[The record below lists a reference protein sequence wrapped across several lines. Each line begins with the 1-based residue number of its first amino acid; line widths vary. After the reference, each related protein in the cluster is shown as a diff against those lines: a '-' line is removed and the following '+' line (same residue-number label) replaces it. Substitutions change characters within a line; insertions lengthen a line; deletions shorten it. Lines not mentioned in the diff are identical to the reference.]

1 MKLALSILASAL
13 GYSAA
18 AGSNPFAPKTTANTA
33 KAQLNAKL
41 MRGAT
46 PLRKLQ
52 DEAAEEEQVW
62 ELDLSTYS
70 IKFEKCQ
77 FVKQYAYNGQNG
89 NNKNNKNAQDILTVK
104 HFVVF
109 RLCPDNSCGTCNYK
123 YGEYI
128 IDMESYLAATLQYK
142 QEAQQKYC
150 ESCNQCIE
158 MAANAA
164 NGGDANQDEAWKCTG
179 IDTSTCYTECQNIEN
194 MEANGYVD
202 ASAYTQCVKLNSV
215 DANGNNYYAGA
226 VCRSSGS
233 SSSGSEKSG
242 IKIGVFTDQY
252 CTYYDDSVDIASVLK
267 NDDGTSINLSYHLLK
282 ETFEDGVCI
291 ASCLKE
297 QENNNNNNN
306 GEAAAAEVNELC
318 GQLYETSGKCEST
331 HGFADG
337 MKTYDD
343 YDNQMLNEE
352 LVCNFITAVKSG
364 TYDMTGEIVVTGGRA
379 VIGGGTTTTGFQKFS
394 LTFFVLGSVALAGYA
409 AMMHSQLTKGAK
421 AELSRQGGAM
431 A

>member
-1 MKLALSILASAL
+1 MKLTLTLLTSAL
-13 GYSAA
+13 GYATAA
-18 AGSNPFAPKTTANTA
+18 SSNPFAPKVTKNTA
-33 KAQLNAKL
+33 KASLNAKL

-46 PLRKLQ
+46 PVRKLQ
-52 DEAAEEEQVW
+52 DEEEEAAW

-77 FVKQYAYNGQNG
+77 FVKQYAYNG
-89 NNKNNKNAQDILTVK
+89 NNKNNNNKNGANDILTTK

-109 RLCPDNSCGTCNYK
+109 RMCPDNSCDSCNYK

-128 IDMESYLAATLQYK
+128 IDLESYLEATLEYK
-142 QEAQQKYC
+142 QQAQEQYC

-158 MAANAA
+158 MAANA
-164 NGGDANQDEAWKCTG
+164 NENENQDDNNDAAMCTS
-179 IDTSTCYTECQNIEN
+179 IDTETCYTECQNIEN

-202 ASAYTQCVKLNSV
+202 ASEYTGCVKLNAA

-226 VCRSSGS
+226 VCGSSGTTGTS
-233 SSSGSEKSG
+233 R
-242 IKIGVFTDQY
+242 IKIGVFTDEACMY
-252 CTYYDDSVDIASVLK
+252 HDDSLDISSMLK
-267 NDDGTSINLSYHLLK
+267 SDDGVTMSLSYHLLK
-282 ETFEDGVCI
+282 ETFADGKCI

-297 QENNNNNNN
+297 NENQNNNNNNN
-306 GEAAAAEVNELC
+306 GEQQAAEVNELC
-318 GQLYETSGKCEST
+318 ENLYETSGKCEQT

-337 MKTYDD
+337 MKTYDADGD
-343 YDNQMLNEE
+343 YDNQVLNEE

-364 TYDMTGEIVVTGGRA
+364 AYDMTGEIVVTGGRA
-379 VIGGGTTTTGFQKFS
+379 SVGGGTTTTGMQKFT
-394 LTFFVLGSVALAGYA
+394 LTFFILGTVALAGYA

-421 AELSRQGGAM
+421 ADLSRQGGAM

>member
-1 MKLALSILASAL
+1 MKLALSILASAV
-13 GYSAA
+13 GFSAA
-18 AGSNPFAPKTTANTA
+18 AGSNPFAPKVTANTA
-33 KAQLNAKL
+33 KAQLNARL

-46 PLRKLQ
+46 PIRKLQ
-52 DEAAEEEQVW
+52 EEDAAAEEEVW

-89 NNKNNKNAQDILTVK
+89 NNKNNKNAQDILTTK

-128 IDMESYLAATLQYK
+128 IDMESYLAATLEYK
-142 QEAQQKYC
+142 QEAQQNYC
-150 ESCNQCIE
+150 ESCNQCVE
-158 MAANAA
+158 MAAAVAA
-164 NGGDANQDEAWKCTG
+164 GGEANEDEAWKCTG

-202 ASAYTQCVKLNSV
+202 ASAYTQCVKLNAV
-215 DANGNNYYAGA
+215 DANGNNYYAGG
-226 VCRSSGS
+226 VCRSS

-252 CTYYDDSVDIASVLK
+252 CTYYDESVDISTVLK
-267 NDDGTSINLSYHLLK
+267 NNDGTAMSLSYHLLK

-291 ASCLKE
+291 ASCAKE

-318 GQLYETSGKCEST
+318 GQLYETSGKCESA

-379 VIGGGTTTTGFQKFS
+379 VVAGGTTTTGFQKFS
-394 LTFFVLGSVALAGYA
+394 LTFFILGSVALAGYA

>member
-1 MKLALSILASAL
+1 MKLALSILASAV

-18 AGSNPFAPKTTANTA
+18 AGSNPFAPKITSNTA
-33 KAQLNAKL
+33 KASLNAKL

-46 PLRKLQ
+46 PVRKLQ
-52 DEAAEEEQVW
+52 DEEEEEVW

-109 RLCPDNSCGTCNYK
+109 RLCPDNACETCNYK

-128 IDMESYLAATLQYK
+128 IDMESYLAATLEYK
-142 QEAQQKYC
+142 QQQQEKYC

-164 NGGDANQDEAWKCTG
+164 NGGEANEDEAWKCTN

-202 ASAYTQCVKLNSV
+202 ASEYAQCVKLNSV
-215 DANGNNYYAGA
+215 DANGNNYYAGG
-226 VCRSSGS
+226 VCS
-233 SSSGSEKSG
+233 SSTSNGVTHSR

-252 CTYYDDSVDIASVLK
+252 CTYYDESVDITSVLT
-267 NDDGTSINLSYHLLK
+267 NNDGTAMSLSYHLLK
-282 ETFEDGVCI
+282 E
-291 ASCLKE
+291 
-297 QENNNNNNN
+297 NNNQQNNN
-306 GEAAAAEVNELC
+306 GEAAATEVNELC
-318 GQLYETSGKCEST
+318 GQLYETSGKCESA

-337 MKTYDD
+337 MMTYDD

-379 VIGGGTTTTGFQKFS
+379 TVGGGTTTTGMQKFS
-394 LTFFVLGSVALAGYA
+394 LTFFILGSVGLAGYA

-421 AELSRQGGAM
+421 ADLSRQDGAM